1 MKQPIVILQTSR
13 LILRTTI
20 EADIRHLQQR
30 MFTDR
35 EVMRYALGGSPM
47 ADADSETF
55 IRQSFTF
62 GPAITGM
69 ATLIDASTE
78 DVVGFAGLS
87 PCDSL
92 GAADFEIGFVLAR
105 HVWGKGL
112 ATEIGEAQ
120 LRFGFDQLGCVRLL
134 GLVDPKN
141 AISIRAL
148 KKLGM
153 NYVKDVVKPGR
164 SDRQVYNIAVDEWR
178 KQG

>member
-30 MFTDR
+30 MFIDR

-47 ADADSETF
+47 ADA
-55 IRQSFTF
+55 
-62 GPAITGM
+62 
-69 ATLIDASTE
+69 DASTE

-148 KKLGM
+148 KK
-153 NYVKDVVKPGR
+153 
-164 SDRQVYNIAVDEWR
+164 SSE
-178 KQG
+178 